1 MCLTA
6 ADSHEEAAASC
17 IHILQASLPAWSS
30 RCAIVFARV
39 TFINLSGPWCVCVC
53 ARARARVAKPEP
65 VIRLDAFSVLIA
77 GGMEDESA
85 GQIALHIGSLSL
97 ICFLLRQKA
106 RLVFALSYSMHA
118 GRQKQQAAQVDVRHV

>member
-1 MCLTA
+1 M
-6 ADSHEEAAASC
+6 
-17 IHILQASLPAWSS
+17 
-30 RCAIVFARV
+30 
-39 TFINLSGPWCVCVC
+39 CVCVC
-53 ARARARVAKPEP
+53 VCVCVSRVCVCVCVRARARVAKPEP

>member
-1 MCLTA
+1 MH
-6 ADSHEEAAASC
+6 SHSPSVASC
-17 IHILQASLPAWSS
+17 LVIPLCYRVCSCDIYQPVWSLV
-30 RCAIVFARV
+30 CV
-39 TFINLSGPWCVCVC
+39 CVCVC

>member
-1 MCLTA
+1 M
-6 ADSHEEAAASC
+6 
-17 IHILQASLPAWSS
+17 
-30 RCAIVFARV
+30 FARV
-39 TFINLSGPWCVCVC
+39 TFINLSGPWCVCVCVC

-118 GRQKQQAAQVDVRHV
+118 GRQKQQAAQVDVRHHV

>member
-1 MCLTA
+1 MH
-6 ADSHEEAAASC
+6 SHSPSVASC
-17 IHILQASLPAWSS
+17 LVIPLCYRVCSCDIYQPVWSLV
-30 RCAIVFARV
+30 CVFV
-39 TFINLSGPWCVCVC
+39 CVCVC
-53 ARARARVAKPEP
+53 VYVCVCVCARARVAKPEP

>member
-1 MCLTA
+1 MH
-6 ADSHEEAAASC
+6 SHSPSVASC
-17 IHILQASLPAWSS
+17 LVIPLCYRVCSCDIYQPVWSL
-30 RCAIVFARV
+30 
-39 TFINLSGPWCVCVC
+39 VCVC
-53 ARARARVAKPEP
+53 ARARRVAKPEP

-97 ICFLLRQKA
+97 ICSLLRQKA